1 MVPVY
6 DRKNTDRLL
15 GYHPKW
21 PLGDRFHRI
30 SVIPP
35 LRVTAAYD
43 PNDLMQCSVDYR
55 SVELTRDYR
64 YSDYGWKAEAII
76 VTDATSAGPHDAAG
90 LQATRR
96 ERQGGRGAVAHP
108 SVSVTS

>member
-76 VTDATSAGPHDAAG
+76 VTDATLQDLMMLRDFRLPGESARAAEERRYI
-90 LQATRR
+90 QAYL
-96 ERQGGRGAVAHP
+96 
-108 SVSVTS
+108 